1 LAHNSVVVDMR
12 GIVKDFPG
20 VRALDGVDFDLRA
33 GEVHLLV
40 GENGAG
46 KSTLVKILAGV
57 EPLDRGTISI
67 NGEKV
72 SVRDPAHAQNLGV
85 GIVYQEM
92 NLVPY
97 LTVAQNIFM
106 RREPVRAGFVVDV
119 AEENRRA
126 REVLASLNLD
136 IEPNTL
142 VRDLSLGQQQMVAFA
157 WAICHNP
164 RVLILDEPTS
174 SLAER
179 EVQQLFAAVR
189 QLKAQGVGIIYITH
203 RLEEFFQIGDR
214 VTVLRDGQFIG
225 TMELET
231 ANLNNIIQMMVGR
244 EISEM
249 YPKEVTPIGE
259 EALRLEGV
267 TRRDACEDV
276 NLVVHRGEVVGLFG
290 LVGAGRTELARMVFG
305 LDLMDS
311 GRVFLFGERVTHLSP
326 SAAVDS
332 ALGYLSE
339 DRKGEGLCL
348 SLPVKENIVR
358 AALNKLFPW
367 WVVSPAKEEQVSKRY
382 IEELSIATPSTSRLA
397 VYLSGGTQQKVV
409 VAQWLCA
416 GSEVL
421 ILDEPTRG
429 IDVGAKVEI
438 YHIINEM
445 TRKGAA
451 ILMISSELPEVMGMS
466 DRIYVMHR
474 GRIRGE
480 FSRGEAIAEE
490 IISCAFGTARGG
502 NNAKE

>member
-1 LAHNSVVVDMR
+1 MAHNGVIVDMR

-72 SVRDPAHAQNLGV
+72 SVRDPAHAQKLGV

-106 RREPVRAGFVVDV
+106 RHEPVRAGLVVDV

-136 IEPNTL
+136 VEPNTL

-179 EVQQLFAAVR
+179 EVQQLFATVR

-231 ANLNNIIQMMVGR
+231 ANLDSIIQMMVGR

-249 YPKEVTPIGE
+249 YPKEVLPIGE

-267 TRRDACEDV
+267 TRKGACEDA

-305 LDLMDS
+305 LDPMDS
-311 GRVFLFGERVTHLSP
+311 GNVSLFGEPVIHLSP

-339 DRKGEGLCL
+339 DRKG
-348 SLPVKENIVR
+348 R
-358 AALNKLFPW
+358 DFA
-367 WVVSPAKEEQVSKRY
+367 
-382 IEELSIATPSTSRLA
+382 
-397 VYLSGGTQQKVV
+397 
-409 VAQWLCA
+409 
-416 GSEVL
+416 
-421 ILDEPTRG
+421 
-429 IDVGAKVEI
+429 
-438 YHIINEM
+438 YHC
-445 TRKGAA
+445 
-451 ILMISSELPEVMGMS
+451 P
-466 DRIYVMHR
+466 
-474 GRIRGE
+474 
-480 FSRGEAIAEE
+480 
-490 IISCAFGTARGG
+490 
-502 NNAKE
+502 